1 MTKTPRRHAAT
12 RALQAGF
19 GLVELMVAVTIGLF
33 VVTGVGVVFLNF
45 RQAFSTQDAL
55 AQLQDNERL
64 ALTLLGSTIESAG
77 YFPNPVLNTAT
88 TLLPA
93 ASGSYGTLAAGQ
105 AVVGTSAAA
114 GDTITTRFA
123 TSSGDG
129 LLNCLGQTN
138 TSGGTQVFMNTFSL
152 AASGDLL
159 CSTDGGTTT
168 NPIVGNVSSFS
179 VLYGVDTN
187 GLGTA
192 YSYLPASAVTA
203 AQWRLVRTAR
213 IAIAFKNP
221 FAGQSGQ
228 PPTVSWTQII
238 SLLNKS

>member
-1 MTKTPRRHAAT
+1 MKTGRPGPGA

-33 VVTGVGVVFLNF
+33 VVAGIGAVFVNF
-45 RQAFSTQDAL
+45 KQAFNTQDAL

-77 YFPNPVLNTAT
+77 YFPNPVLNTAA
-88 TLLPA
+88 TLMPA
-93 ASGSYGTLAAGQ
+93 VAGGYGSLAAGQ
-105 AVVGTSAAA
+105 ALVGTSAAA
-114 GDTITTRFA
+114 GDTITTRFV
-123 TSSGDG
+123 TSGGDG

-138 TSGGTQVFMNTFSL
+138 TSGANQVFMNTFSL
-152 AASGDLL
+152 APSGDLL
-159 CSTDGGTTT
+159 CSTDGGVTT
-168 NPIVGNVSSFS
+168 NAIVGSVAGFS

-192 YSYLPASAVTA
+192 YSYLPASSVTA

-213 IAIAFKNP
+213 VTIAFRNP
-221 FAGQSGQ
+221 FAGQGGQ